1 MKKAIEDLQ
10 NRFNYSIYD
19 GNYKPA
25 GGAAPVSG
33 GDSGGGG
40 GSPLDGFI
48 AAISKVP
55 LVGKPIAKV
64 TGLLVDGVEDMI
76 VEKLKLSD
84 TQSGTA
90 TPDAPT
96 PPTTT
101 VAYQQMQQAK
111 GGGSS
116 TPSTQSTGGKVPDF
130 SAGAKV
136 DSRKIKVLGITR

>member
-1 MKKAIEDLQ
+1 M
-10 NRFNYSIYD
+10 
-19 GNYKPA
+19 
-25 GGAAPVSG
+25 SG

-101 VAYQQMQQAK
+101 VAYQQMQKAQ
-111 GGGSS
+111 GGGS
-116 TPSTQSTGGKVPDF
+116 TPSTQSPGGEVPDF

-136 DSRKIKVLGITR
+136 DGRKIKVLGITR